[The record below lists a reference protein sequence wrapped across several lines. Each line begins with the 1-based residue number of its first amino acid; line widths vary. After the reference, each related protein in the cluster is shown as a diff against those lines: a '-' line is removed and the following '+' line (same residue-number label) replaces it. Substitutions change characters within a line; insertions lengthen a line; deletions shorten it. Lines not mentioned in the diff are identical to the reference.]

1 MTLFDEFVP
10 LSKIAKLL
18 RMTES
23 VKKSDYDENEFFNDV
38 VDMLTY
44 ISKSE
49 NHVIKLAQNTEIYKI
64 LNEEFAHI
72 TKNRHAVIHSLV
84 SLSASLIDDK
94 TTKNQELAQDKWGA
108 DMEGFL
114 LLEQLR
120 EKVSSQVTYFFNG

>member
-1 MTLFDEFVP
+1 
-10 LSKIAKLL
+10 
-18 RMTES
+18 MTES
-23 VKKSDYDENEFFNDV
+23 VKKSEFDENEFFNDV

-49 NHVIKLAQNTEIYKI
+49 NHVIKLAENNEIYKI
-64 LNEEFAHI
+64 LHEEFKHI
-72 TKNRHAVIHSLV
+72 DKERHTIIHSLV

-108 DMEGFL
+108 DMEGFK

-120 EKVSSQVTYFFNG
+120 AKVSSQVNKEEIN